1 MNFKINKDFDI
12 QIYDDIM
19 NIPVAP
25 LLKCKDRRPNVT
37 ETWYELCY
45 SEVSGVYQSGGSALE
60 VSIYTVSPINVSL

>member
-37 ETWYELCY
+37 GDMISVVLKRGQWGV
-45 SEVSGVYQSGGSALE
+45 SEWWECIRSFYLHC
-60 VSIYTVSPINVSL
+60 